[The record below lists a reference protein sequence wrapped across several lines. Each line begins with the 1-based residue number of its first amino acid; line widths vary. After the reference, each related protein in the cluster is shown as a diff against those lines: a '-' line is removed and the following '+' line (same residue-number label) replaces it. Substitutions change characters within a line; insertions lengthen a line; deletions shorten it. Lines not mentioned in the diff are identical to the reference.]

1 MQKEIF
7 FTPEEM
13 QMIRVC
19 LHNAPIPYDQGKGA
33 KELKVLQEK
42 VGPPK
47 SRKVKGETL
56 VKLLEKLIDTINV
69 MTHPTPA
76 GPSSIPENVVD
87 FNAIKTELRTILS
100 SQNFTV

>member
-33 KELKVLQEK
+33 KEIKVLQEK
-42 VGPPK
+42 VGRPI
-47 SRKVKGETL
+47 SREGKGETL
-56 VKLLEKLIDTINV
+56 VECNLE
-69 MTHPTPA
+69 
-76 GPSSIPENVVD
+76 
-87 FNAIKTELRTILS
+87 RY
-100 SQNFTV
+100 Q